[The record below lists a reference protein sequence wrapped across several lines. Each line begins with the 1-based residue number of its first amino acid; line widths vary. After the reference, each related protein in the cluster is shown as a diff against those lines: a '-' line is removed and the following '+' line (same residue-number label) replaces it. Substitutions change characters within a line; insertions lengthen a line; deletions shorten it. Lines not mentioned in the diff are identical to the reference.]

1 MVHAPAEVHIVMIDV
16 VVHDVVGLVAN
27 YLPARVMA
35 RSCFH
40 QILHHVT
47 KVLVVRRVSGA
58 AAVLNEHYQLTQ
70 MMCGYIENACVA
82 DKWTPAPNLAQAI
95 ISHLHQ
101 KKVSYYQLSARS
113 HLPGCL
119 SYPFFLVV
127 VLL

>member
-1 MVHAPAEVHIVMIDV
+1 MIHSSFRQNCRIVVVHAPAEVHIVMIDVAAVVV

-47 KVLVVRRVSGA
+47 KVLVVRGVSGA

-70 MMCGYIENACVA
+70 VMCGYIENACVA
-82 DKWTPAPNLAQAI
+82 DKWTPAPNLAQAV
-95 ISHLHQ
+95 ISHLNQ
-101 KKVSYYQLSARS
+101 KQKLAIIS
-113 HLPGCL
+113 
-119 SYPFFLVV
+119 
-127 VLL
+127 